1 MKIRLKEIIVKLNE
15 VIKDSKIKV
24 TEDNLF
30 SEACSFL
37 RGEYAGENNFNRRL
51 TCELKKLGLPTLNEQ
66 IESMEKATNILN
78 ENKPPTEKQIAT
90 LKKFKIAIPKTK
102 YEAIH
107 LISEKIEKIRSK
119 NEKEY

>member
-66 IESMEKATNILN
+66 IESMEKANTEEHTEIAKHLVNTNGKVKLNRWLGTTALSLCFILLTAVITICV
-78 ENKPPTEKQIAT
+78 KV
-90 LKKFKIAIPKTK
+90 L
-102 YEAIH
+102 
-107 LISEKIEKIRSK
+107 
-119 NEKEY
+119 